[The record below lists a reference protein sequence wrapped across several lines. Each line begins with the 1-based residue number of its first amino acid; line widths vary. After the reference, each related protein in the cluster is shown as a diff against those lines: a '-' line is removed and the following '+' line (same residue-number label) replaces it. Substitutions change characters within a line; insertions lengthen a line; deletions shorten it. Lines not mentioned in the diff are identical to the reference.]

1 MRARGFWGDV
11 MMHRRAGGWIAKLLL
26 LAAVVAAISAFFA
39 FGLQD
44 RLNLRSL
51 QENRQMLADLVQAHP
66 VAAPLAYGLLYTA
79 IAALTLPV
87 NVPLSLGAGAVFGL
101 VEGTLIVSFAS
112 AVGATLSFLS
122 SRFLF
127 RDAVQA
133 RFGDRLRDVEAG
145 IARDGVFYLLSL
157 RLAPV
162 IPYTLINLLFGLTAI
177 PVLRFYWVSQLG
189 MLPATAVFVN
199 AGTQLEKLTSVSG
212 ILSPALLVSLLLLAV
227 LPLAARFLVGAL
239 RRARA

>member
-1 MRARGFWGDV
+1 MSERA
-11 MMHRRAGGWIAKLLL
+11 AGWVPKLVL
-26 LAAVVAAISAFFA
+26 LAVLVAVVAAFFA
-39 FGLQD
+39 LGLQD
-44 RLNLRSL
+44 RLNLQSL
-51 QENRQMLADLVQAHP
+51 QANRQYLADLVSAHP
-66 VAAPLAYGLLYTA
+66 VVAPLAYGLLYTA

-101 VEGTLIVSFAS
+101 VEGTIIVSFAS
-112 AVGATLSFLS
+112 AIGATLSFLS

-133 RFGDRLRDVEAG
+133 RFGDRLRDVETG

-177 PVLRFYWVSQLG
+177 PVLRFYWVSQIG
-189 MLPATAVFVN
+189 MFPATAVFVN

-212 ILSPALLVSLLLLAV
+212 ILSPALIISLLLLAI
-227 LPLAARFLVGAL
+227 LPLAARFLVGAI